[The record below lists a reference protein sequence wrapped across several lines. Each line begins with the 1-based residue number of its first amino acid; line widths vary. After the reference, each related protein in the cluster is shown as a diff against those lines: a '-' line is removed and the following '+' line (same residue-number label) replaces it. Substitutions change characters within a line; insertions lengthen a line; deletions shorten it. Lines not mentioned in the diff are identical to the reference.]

1 MKFSGIA
8 DKIAIC
14 DFRIKKSKIG
24 NSEKDPQTFRPSD
37 LQTFRPSD
45 LQTFRPS
52 DLQTFRP
59 SDLIRD
65 QVCQQTYGQGHYPL
79 SAAGETHLLCG
90 GGLDRDSIG

>member
-24 NSEKDPQTFRPSD
+24 NSEKDP
-37 LQTFRPSD
+37 QTFRPSD

>member
-24 NSEKDPQTFRPSD
+24 NSEKD

>member
-1 MKFSGIA
+1 MKRTLRPS
-8 DKIAIC
+8 DL
-14 DFRIKKSKIG
+14 
-24 NSEKDPQTFRPSD
+24 QTFRPSD